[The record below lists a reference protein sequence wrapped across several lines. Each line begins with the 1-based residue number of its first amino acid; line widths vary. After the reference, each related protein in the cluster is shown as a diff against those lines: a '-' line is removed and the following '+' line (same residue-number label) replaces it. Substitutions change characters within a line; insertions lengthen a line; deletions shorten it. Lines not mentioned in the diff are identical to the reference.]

1 MKLTSQ
7 RIIVTKSKDTIRLE
21 KAVDGARRIIKP
33 EPMTQEEEY
42 RNADVPMPKEPGK
55 RFTEWLSEPVDD
67 RGDLDLTKQI
77 DVLKTQQDILIQ
89 KLDMAA
95 HVVKQLEDKLLTAE
109 KECDRLTLELQLA
122 EIALNPAKK

>member
-1 MKLTSQ
+1 M
-7 RIIVTKSKDTIRLE
+7 TKSEDTIRLE
-21 KAVDGARRIIKP
+21 KAVDGARRIVKP
-33 EPMTQEEEY
+33 EPK
-42 RNADVPMPKEPGK
+42 AGK

>member
-1 MKLTSQ
+1 
-7 RIIVTKSKDTIRLE
+7 VTKSEDTIRLE
-21 KAVDGARRIIKP
+21 KAVDGARRIVKP
-33 EPMTQEEEY
+33 
-42 RNADVPMPKEPGK
+42 APKAGK

-95 HVVKQLEDKLLTAE
+95 HVVKQLEEKLLATE
-109 KECDRLTLELQLA
+109 KEGDRLREELQLA

>member
-1 MKLTSQ
+1 M
-7 RIIVTKSKDTIRLE
+7 TKSEDTIRLE
-21 KAVDGARRIIKP
+21 KAIDGARRIVKP
-33 EPMTQEEEY
+33 KT
-42 RNADVPMPKEPGK
+42 EPGK
-55 RFTEWLSEPVDD
+55 KFTERLSEPVDD

>member
-7 RIIVTKSKDTIRLE
+7 RIIVTKSEDTIRLE
-21 KAVDGARRIIKP
+21 KAVDGARRIVKP
-33 EPMTQEEEY
+33 ETK
-42 RNADVPMPKEPGK
+42 AGK

-95 HVVKQLEDKLLTAE
+95 HVVKQLEGRLLDKE
-109 KECDRLTLELQLA
+109 KENDRLREELQLA

>member
-1 MKLTSQ
+1 M
-7 RIIVTKSKDTIRLE
+7 TKSKDTIRLE
-21 KAVDGARRIIKP
+21 RAVDGARRIIKP
-33 EPMTQEEEY
+33 E
-42 RNADVPMPKEPGK
+42 AKAGK

-77 DVLKTQQDILIQ
+77 DILKTQQDILIQ

-95 HVVKQLEDKLLTAE
+95 QVVKQLEERLLAAE
-109 KECDRLTLELQLA
+109 KEGDRLREELQLA

>member
-1 MKLTSQ
+1 M
-7 RIIVTKSKDTIRLE
+7 TKSEDTIRLE
-21 KAVDGARRIIKP
+21 KAVDGARRIVKP
-33 EPMTQEEEY
+33 EPK
-42 RNADVPMPKEPGK
+42 VGK

-95 HVVKQLEDKLLTAE
+95 HVVKQLEARLLATE
-109 KECDRLTLELQLA
+109 KEGDRLREELQLA

>member
-1 MKLTSQ
+1 M
-7 RIIVTKSKDTIRLE
+7 TKSEDTIRLE

-33 EPMTQEEEY
+33 E
-42 RNADVPMPKEPGK
+42 AKAGK

-77 DVLKTQQDILIQ
+77 DILKTQQDILIQ

-95 HVVKQLEDKLLTAE
+95 HVVKQLEARLLDKE
-109 KECDRLTLELQLA
+109 KENDRLVEEIQLA
-122 EIALNPAKK
+122 ELALNPSKK

>member
-1 MKLTSQ
+1 M
-7 RIIVTKSKDTIRLE
+7 TKSEDTIRLE

-33 EPMTQEEEY
+33 E
-42 RNADVPMPKEPGK
+42 AKAGK

-77 DVLKTQQDILIQ
+77 DILKTQQDILIQ

-95 HVVKQLEDKLLTAE
+95 HVVKQLEARLLDKE
-109 KECDRLTLELQLA
+109 KQNDRLVEEIQLA
-122 EIALNPAKK
+122 ELALNPSKK

>member
-1 MKLTSQ
+1 MKSTSQ

>member
-1 MKLTSQ
+1 M
-7 RIIVTKSKDTIRLE
+7 TKSEDTIRLE

-33 EPMTQEEEY
+33 E
-42 RNADVPMPKEPGK
+42 AKAGK

-77 DVLKTQQDILIQ
+77 DILKTQQDILIQ

-95 HVVKQLEDKLLTAE
+95 HVVKQLEARLLDKE
-109 KECDRLTLELQLA
+109 KENDRLVEEIQLA
-122 EIALNPAKK
+122 EMALNPSKK

>member
-1 MKLTSQ
+1 M
-7 RIIVTKSKDTIRLE
+7 TKSKDTIRLE

-42 RNADVPMPKEPGK
+42 RNADVPMPKKPGK

-95 HVVKQLEDKLLTAE
+95 HVVKRLETRLLAAE
-109 KECDRLTLELQLA
+109 KEGDRLTEELQLA
-122 EIALNPAKK
+122 EMALNPSKK

>member
-1 MKLTSQ
+1 M
-7 RIIVTKSKDTIRLE
+7 TKNEDKIRLE

-33 EPMTQEEEY
+33 E
-42 RNADVPMPKEPGK
+42 AKPGK

-67 RGDLDLTKQI
+67 RGDEV

-89 KLDMAA
+89 KLDMAV
-95 HVVKQLEDKLLTAE
+95 HVVKQLEEKLLTAE
-109 KECDRLTLELQLA
+109 KENDRLVEELQLA

>member
-1 MKLTSQ
+1 M
-7 RIIVTKSKDTIRLE
+7 TKSKDTIRLE

-33 EPMTQEEEY
+33 KT
-42 RNADVPMPKEPGK
+42 EPGK
-55 RFTEWLSEPVDD
+55 KFTEWLSEPVDD
-67 RGDLDLTKQI
+67 RGELDLTKQI

-95 HVVKQLEDKLLTAE
+95 HVVKQLEERLLAAE
-109 KECDRLTLELQLA
+109 KEGDRLREELQLA

>member
-1 MKLTSQ
+1 M
-7 RIIVTKSKDTIRLE
+7 TKSKETIRLE
-21 KAVDGARRIIKP
+21 KAVDGARRIVK
-33 EPMTQEEEY
+33 PMTIEEEY
-42 RNADVPMPKEPGK
+42 RNADVPMPKQAGK

-95 HVVKQLEDKLLTAE
+95 HVVKQLEARLLAAE
-109 KECDRLTLELQLA
+109 KEGDRLTEELQLA
-122 EIALNPAKK
+122 EMALNPSKK

>member
-1 MKLTSQ
+1 M
-7 RIIVTKSKDTIRLE
+7 TKSKETIRLE
-21 KAVDGARRIIKP
+21 KAVDGARRIVK
-33 EPMTQEEEY
+33 PMTIEEEY
-42 RNADVPMPKEPGK
+42 RNADVPKPKQAGK

-95 HVVKQLEDKLLTAE
+95 HVVKQLEARLLAAE
-109 KECDRLTLELQLA
+109 KEGDRLTEELQLA
-122 EIALNPAKK
+122 EMALNPSKK

>member
-1 MKLTSQ
+1 
-7 RIIVTKSKDTIRLE
+7 VTKSENTIKLE
-21 KAVDGARRIIKP
+21 KAVDGARRIVKP
-33 EPMTQEEEY
+33 KPMTQEEEY

>member
-1 MKLTSQ
+1 
-7 RIIVTKSKDTIRLE
+7 VTKSEDTIRLE
-21 KAVDGARRIIKP
+21 KAVDGARRIVKP
-33 EPMTQEEEY
+33 EPK
-42 RNADVPMPKEPGK
+42 AGK
-55 RFTEWLSEPVDD
+55 KFTEWLSEPVDD

-95 HVVKQLEDKLLTAE
+95 HVVKQLEERLLAAE
-109 KECDRLTLELQLA
+109 KEGDRLREELQLA

>member
-1 MKLTSQ
+1 
-7 RIIVTKSKDTIRLE
+7 VTKSKETIRLE
-21 KAVDGARRIIKP
+21 KAVDGARRIVK
-33 EPMTQEEEY
+33 PMTIEEEY
-42 RNADVPMPKEPGK
+42 RNADVPMPKQAGK

-95 HVVKQLEDKLLTAE
+95 HVVKQLEARLLAAE
-109 KECDRLTLELQLA
+109 KEGDRLTEELQLA
-122 EIALNPAKK
+122 EMALNPSKK

>member
-1 MKLTSQ
+1 M
-7 RIIVTKSKDTIRLE
+7 TKSEDTIRLE
-21 KAVDGARRIIKP
+21 KAIDGARRIVKP
-33 EPMTQEEEY
+33 KT
-42 RNADVPMPKEPGK
+42 EPGK
-55 RFTEWLSEPVDD
+55 EFTEWLSEPVDD

>member
-1 MKLTSQ
+1 M
-7 RIIVTKSKDTIRLE
+7 TKSKDTIRLE

-33 EPMTQEEEY
+33 E
-42 RNADVPMPKEPGK
+42 KEPGK
-55 RFTEWLSEPVDD
+55 RFTEWLSEPVDDD

-95 HVVKQLEDKLLTAE
+95 HVVKQLEGRLLDKE
-109 KECDRLTLELQLA
+109 KENDRLVEELQLA

>member
-1 MKLTSQ
+1 M
-7 RIIVTKSKDTIRLE
+7 TKSEDTIKLE
-21 KAVDGARRIIKP
+21 KTVDGARRIVKP
-33 EPMTQEEEY
+33 KPMTQEEEY

-95 HVVKQLEDKLLTAE
+95 HVVKQLEARLLDKE
-109 KECDRLTLELQLA
+109 KENDRLVEEIQLA
-122 EIALNPAKK
+122 EMALNPSKK

>member
-1 MKLTSQ
+1 M
-7 RIIVTKSKDTIRLE
+7 TKSKDTIRLE
-21 KAVDGARRIIKP
+21 RAVDGARRIIKP
-33 EPMTQEEEY
+33 E
-42 RNADVPMPKEPGK
+42 AKPGK

-67 RGDLDLTKQI
+67 GGDKI

-95 HVVKQLEDKLLTAE
+95 HVVKQLEGRLLDKE
-109 KECDRLTLELQLA
+109 KENDRLVEELQLA

>member
-1 MKLTSQ
+1 M
-7 RIIVTKSKDTIRLE
+7 TKSEDTIRLE
-21 KAVDGARRIIKP
+21 KAVDGARRIVKP
-33 EPMTQEEEY
+33 ETK
-42 RNADVPMPKEPGK
+42 AGK

-122 EIALNPAKK
+122 EIALNPAKR

>member
-1 MKLTSQ
+1 M
-7 RIIVTKSKDTIRLE
+7 TKSKETIRLE
-21 KAVDGARRIIKP
+21 KAIDGARRIIKP
-33 EPMTQEEEY
+33 ET
-42 RNADVPMPKEPGK
+42 EPGK

-95 HVVKQLEDKLLTAE
+95 HVVKQLEARLLDKE
-109 KECDRLTLELQLA
+109 KENDRLVEEIQLA
-122 EIALNPAKK
+122 EMALNPSKK

>member
-1 MKLTSQ
+1 M
-7 RIIVTKSKDTIRLE
+7 TKSEDTIRLE
-21 KAVDGARRIIKP
+21 KAIDGARRIIKP
-33 EPMTQEEEY
+33 KT
-42 RNADVPMPKEPGK
+42 EPGK
-55 RFTEWLSEPVDD
+55 KFTEWLSEPVDD